1 MTKNELRYQGT
12 ELQLMDAFSQA
23 ILQRPLDRITV
34 TGLAE
39 DAGISKA
46 AFYLH
51 YRDVHDLAETF
62 AADYALDQVEA
73 MAYRADFVR
82 DPQRFAAG
90 FLADLAR
97 DGIGTALVENGLEP
111 VYLDELTNDF
121 IDALCADGLLP
132 EQASSSYEVPE
143 GAAADGGT
151 GLRLRMTAH
160 FVFHGLVALAFRYA
174 DHPAEFAQVAGTLLQ
189 VLLAGEG
196 LPTNAED
203 AEGNAR

>member
-12 ELQLMDAFSQA
+12 ELQLMDAFSRA
-23 ILQRPLDRITV
+23 IVQRPLDRITV

-82 DPQRFAAG
+82 DPQRFAAR
-90 FLADLAR
+90 FLADLSR
-97 DGIGTALVENGLEP
+97 DGTGAALVENGLEP
-111 VYLDELTNDF
+111 VYLDELTNDLV
-121 IDALCADGLLP
+121 DALCADGLLP
-132 EQASSSYEVPE
+132 KSASSSFEATE
-143 GAAADGGT
+143 GTAADGGA
-151 GLRLRMTAH
+151 GLRLRMTAQ
-160 FVFHGLVALAFRYA
+160 FVFHGMAALSFRYA
-174 DHPAEFAQVAGTLLQ
+174 DHPAEFGQVAGTLLQ
-189 VLLAGEG
+189 ALLAQAGHG
-196 LPTNAED
+196 AD
-203 AEGNAR
+203 AGSAS